1 MNPMLER
8 PLRIAMVGQ
17 RGVPATFGGIE
28 HHVENLGARL
38 AARGHLVTVYCRTNY
53 GTERPASYRGMTLR
67 HLPTAGTKHLDAI
80 THSAVSTAVAMTAHH
95 DIVHYHALGPG
106 LFSPLPR
113 FLSGARV
120 VQTIHGLDD
129 ERAKWGPAAKAV
141 LSTAGWLSARVPDAT
156 IAVSR
161 ALADHYAGRGRAA
174 VYIPNGVDR
183 PTRRAADEISRRFGL
198 TAGSYVLFLGRL
210 VPEKAPDLLIRA
222 FRAIPGEHRL
232 VIAGG
237 SSFTDDY
244 VQSLHDL
251 AATDPRVVLPGYVYG
266 NVLDELYSNAAAFV
280 LPSALEGLPLT
291 LLEAASYGAPIVVS
305 DIPPHLEV
313 VGAEG
318 PGHRVFPSGSAEGLT
333 VALRRSLAG
342 GGPEREGAERLGAR
356 VLANYRWEA
365 VTDATEALYRRLV
378 RGRLAA
384 AA

>member
-1 MNPMLER
+1 MSASLER

-28 HHVENLGARL
+28 HHVENVGARL

-80 THSAVSTAVAMTAHH
+80 THSAVSTAVAMSAHH
-95 DIVHYHALGPG
+95 DVVHYHALGPG
-106 LFSPLPR
+106 LFSPFPR
-113 FLSGARV
+113 FLSTARV

-156 IAVSR
+156 IAVSH
-161 ALADHYAGRGRAA
+161 ALAEHYAGRGRAA

-183 PTRRAADEISRRFGL
+183 RTRRTADEITRRFGL
-198 TAGSYVLFLGRL
+198 TAGSYILFLGRL

-222 FRAIPGEHRL
+222 FGSLPGDCRL

-251 AATDPRVVLPGYVYG
+251 AAADPRVLLTGYVYG
-266 NVLDELYSNAAAFV
+266 EVLDELYSNAAAFV

-291 LLEAASYGAPIVVS
+291 LLEAAAYGTSVVVS
-305 DIPPHLEV
+305 DIAPHLEV
-313 VGAEG
+313 VGTEG
-318 PGHRVFPSGSAEGLT
+318 PGHRVFPSGSAEGLAD
-333 VALRRSLAG
+333 ALRRSLAG
-342 GGPEREGAERLGAR
+342 GAAERAGAQVLQAS
-356 VLANYRWEA
+356 VLAGYRWDDVA
-365 VTDATEALYRRLV
+365 TATEALYRRLV
-378 RGRLAA
+378 GRVATT
-384 AA
+384 

>member
-1 MNPMLER
+1 
-8 PLRIAMVGQ
+8 MVGQ

-38 AARGHLVTVYCRTNY
+38 AARGHHVTVYCRTNY
-53 GTERPASYRGMTLR
+53 GLERPATYRGMSLR

-80 THSAVSTAVAMTAHH
+80 SHSAISTAAAMARPH
-95 DIVHYHALGPG
+95 DVVHYHAIGPG
-106 LFSPLPR
+106 LLSPLPR

-129 ERAKWGPAAKAV
+129 ERAKWGRAAKAV
-141 LSTAGWLSARVPDAT
+141 LSTAGWLSARVPHAT

-161 ALADHYAGRGRAA
+161 ALADHYASRGRDA

-183 PTRRAADEISRRFGL
+183 RTRRTADEITRRFGL
-198 TAGSYVLFLGRL
+198 TAGSYILFLGRL

-222 FRAIPGEHRL
+222 FGSLPGDCRL

-251 AATDPRVVLPGYVYG
+251 AAADPRVLLTGYVYG
-266 NVLDELYSNAAAFV
+266 EVLDELYSNAAAFV

-291 LLEAASYGAPIVVS
+291 LLEAAAYGTPVVVS
-305 DIPPHLEV
+305 DIAPHLEV
-313 VGAEG
+313 VGTEG
-318 PGHRVFPSGSAEGLT
+318 PGHRVFPSGSAEGLAD
-333 VALRRSLAG
+333 ALRRSLAG
-342 GGPEREGAERLGAR
+342 GAAERAGAQVLQAS
-356 VLANYRWEA
+356 VLAGYRWDDVA
-365 VTDATEALYRRLV
+365 TATEALYRRLV
-378 RGRLAA
+378 GRVATT
-384 AA
+384 

>member
-1 MNPMLER
+1 
-8 PLRIAMVGQ
+8 MVGQ

-53 GTERPASYRGMTLR
+53 GTDRPASYRGMTLR

-80 THSAVSTAVAMTAHH
+80 THSAVSTAVAMTARH

-113 FLSGARV
+113 YLSGARV

-129 ERAKWGPAAKAV
+129 ERAKWGPAARAV

-183 PTRRAADEISRRFGL
+183 PNRRAADEISRRFGL
-198 TAGSYVLFLGRL
+198 TARSYVLFLGRL

-222 FRAIPGEHRL
+222 FRAIPGERRL

-244 VQSLHDL
+244 VRSLHDL
-251 AATDPRVVLPGYVYG
+251 AAADPRVVLPGYVYG
-266 NVLDELYSNAAAFV
+266 HVLDELYSNAAAFV

-291 LLEAASYGAPIVVS
+291 LLEAASYAAPIVVS

-318 PGHRVFPSGSAEGLT
+318 PGHRVFSSGSAEGLT
-333 VALRRSLAG
+333 AALCRSLAG
-342 GGPEREGAERLGAR
+342 GELEREGAERQAVQ
-356 VLANYRWEA
+356 VLANYRWDA
-365 VTDATEALYRRLV
+365 VTEATEALYRRLV
-378 RGRLAA
+378 RGRSATAA
-384 AA
+384 